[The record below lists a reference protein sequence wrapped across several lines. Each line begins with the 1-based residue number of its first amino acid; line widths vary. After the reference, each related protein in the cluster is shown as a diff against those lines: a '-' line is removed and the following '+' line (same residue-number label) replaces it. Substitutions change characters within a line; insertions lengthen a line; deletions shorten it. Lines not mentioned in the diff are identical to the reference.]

1 MDPRLARLALAT
13 ALASIGLAAGGT
25 GGALLATEIA
35 GHDGMAGV
43 PFSLL
48 VVGSA
53 LGAILT
59 SWLTRRAGRRVAI
72 AAAYLTGV
80 AGAAVVILG
89 DRADALPLVL
99 AGSFLLGPA
108 SAAVFLSR
116 YAGADLAPRGTPGR
130 GLGLVLFA
138 TALGAAAA
146 PNLLGPA
153 GAVATAAGLSA
164 ATGLYLCA
172 VPAFGIAAAILLAAR
187 RDVPAADPSGSR
199 IPDATTGL
207 RAGVVGGMAV
217 LGGANLAMVGIMAV
231 APVHLTAHGHEL
243 GFVGLAISLHVG
255 GMLGPSPLT
264 GRLSDRYG
272 PTPLAVA
279 SAGAL
284 LAAGALAAV
293 VDHRDP
299 LPAAGALLVLGLGWN
314 LAIVAGSTMLVAGR
328 TESERPSAEAAG
340 EVTMGAAAAIGA
352 TTGSL
357 LAWIGGWPTMTL
369 AVAVGGGLLVA
380 AGAGHG
386 WARRR
391 FGPPTGSPVLSAAD
405 ADR

>member
-1 MDPRLARLALAT
+1 
-13 ALASIGLAAGGT
+13 
-25 GGALLATEIA
+25 
-35 GHDGMAGV
+35 
-43 PFSLL
+43 
-48 VVGSA
+48 
-53 LGAILT
+53 
-59 SWLTRRAGRRVAI
+59 
-72 AAAYLTGV
+72 
-80 AGAAVVILG
+80 
-89 DRADALPLVL
+89 
-99 AGSFLLGPA
+99 
-108 SAAVFLSR
+108 
-116 YAGADLAPRGTPGR
+116 
-130 GLGLVLFA
+130 
-138 TALGAAAA
+138 
-146 PNLLGPA
+146 
-153 GAVATAAGLSA
+153 
-164 ATGLYLCA
+164 
-172 VPAFGIAAAILLAAR
+172 
-187 RDVPAADPSGSR
+187 
-199 IPDATTGL
+199 
-207 RAGVVGGMAV
+207 MAV

-284 LAAGALAAV
+284 LAAGALAAA

-328 TESERPSAEAAG
+328 PEPERPSAEAAG
-340 EVTMGAAAAIGA
+340 EVTMGVAAAVGA

-357 LAWIGGWPTMTL
+357 LAWVGGWTTMTL
-369 AVAVGGGLLVA
+369 AIGLVGGLLVA

-386 WARRR
+386 WVRRR
-391 FGPPTGSPVLSAAD
+391 VGRAPGRRLLSATD

>member
-13 ALASIGLAAGGT
+13 ALASVGLAAGGT

-35 GHDGMAGV
+35 GHDGMAGI

-53 LGAILT
+53 LGAIVT

-99 AGSFLLGPA
+99 TGSFLLGPA

-116 YAGADLAPRGTPGR
+116 YAGAELAPADTPGR
-130 GLGLVLFA
+130 GLGLILFA
-138 TALGAAAA
+138 AALGAAGG

-153 GAVATAAGLSA
+153 GAVATTVGLSA
-164 ATGLYLCA
+164 AAGLYLCA
-172 VPAFGIAAAILLAAR
+172 VPAFGIAAGILLAAR
-187 RDVPAADPSGSR
+187 RDAPSTAPSGSR
-199 IPDATTGL
+199 WMGGATAL
-207 RAGVVGGMAV
+207 RAGMAGGMAV

-231 APVHLTAHGHEL
+231 APIHLTAHGHEL
-243 GFVGLAISLHVG
+243 GFVGLAISLHVA

-264 GRLSDRYG
+264 GRLCDRYG
-272 PTPLAVA
+272 PTSLAMA

-284 LAAGALAAV
+284 VAAGALAAA
-293 VDHRDP
+293 VDHREA
-299 LPAAGALLVLGLGWN
+299 LPAGGVLLVLGLGWN

-328 TESERPSAEAAG
+328 SEAERPSAEAGG

-357 LAWIGGWPTMTL
+357 LAWVGGWTTMTL
-369 AVAVGGGLLVA
+369 AIGLGGGLLVA
-380 AGAGHG
+380 AGAGHA

-391 FGPPTGSPVLSAAD
+391 FGRTVRRPVLSAAD
-405 ADR
+405 VDR